1 MQVATM
7 LFRTSSA
14 SLSFKICRSCNATD
28 SVESCLKN
36 EVVEV
41 WSLLLLLKFCEEEEE
56 EEEEEE
62 LLLDS

>member
-41 WSLLLLLKFCEEEEE
+41 WLLLLLKFCEEEEE
-56 EEEEEE
+56 EEEEE